1 MSAVESST
9 KPNKKERKSKREKSG
24 EKRSRKSKKSTEETK
39 TVESVPTPAPAP
51 TPEPVK
57 TVETVVVPESA
68 PAPAVAGENPC
79 AELVVKF
86 EGVIK
91 ELQARIDADK
101 ALLATTK
108 SLLKDVQ
115 KHHKTMAKSMGGKKR
130 QRKAPAD
137 GEKRPSGFTKPTK
150 ISNELCDFLGVSH
163 GSEFARTDVTKKI
176 TEYVKEHK
184 LQSSEDG
191 RQINPDKKLK
201 ALLNSGDDKVTF
213 FTLQRYM
220 KHHYVK
226 A

>member
-1 MSAVESST
+1 MSAIESST
-9 KPNKKERKSKREKSG
+9 KPNKKERKSKKEKSG
-24 EKRSRKSKKSTEETK
+24 EKRSRKSKKAAEETK

-68 PAPAVAGENPC
+68 PVVAGENPC

-163 GSEFARTDVTKKI
+163 GSEFARTDVTK
-176 TEYVKEHK
+176 
-184 LQSSEDG
+184 
-191 RQINPDKKLK
+191 
-201 ALLNSGDDKVTF
+201 
-213 FTLQRYM
+213 
-220 KHHYVK
+220 
-226 A
+226 